1 MGAVDVDVDLTL
13 TGLRVPSR
21 WILALALLPT
31 AAAFANQVD
40 VTCLALT

>member
-1 MGAVDVDVDLTL
+1 MGAVDPDVDLTL
-13 TGLRVPSR
+13 TGLRVPTG

-31 AAAFANQVD
+31 AASANQVD

>member
-1 MGAVDVDVDLTL
+1 MGAVDPDVDLTL

-21 WILALALLPT
+21 GVLALALLPT

>member
-13 TGLRVPSR
+13 TGLRVPTR

-31 AAAFANQVD
+31 AASANQVD